1 MEQAKKPEDE
11 NNRKKIDAIR
21 LKTLETDIAMLQK
34 ELEVVNGQK
43 AEVEANLEALQLQ
56 FKHIKEEN
64 VKELEKKYK
73 HEVKELKHMV
83 YMLMKSKKMKKE
95 FSVEDKTKKK
105 LLGKAKGKVDES
117 KAGIKELEKQN
128 EKLHSD
134 NYALSQEIQYLQFKL
149 KVSLAA
155 QVECDRSG
163 QREGNRGDTEQR
175 DGAERKRSPQTLLR
189 AKVQDTRG
197 ARAALEGRNQR
208 PLREAGQLFELPK
221 EGARKVQGQFKRGV
235 GEVEA

>member
-1 MEQAKKPEDE
+1 
-11 NNRKKIDAIR
+11 
-21 LKTLETDIAMLQK
+21 MLRK
-34 ELEVVNGQK
+34 ELEAVNGQK
-43 AEVEANLEALQLQ
+43 AEVETSLEALQHRL
-56 FKHIKEEN
+56 KHVKEEN

-73 HEVKELKHMV
+73 HEVKELKYMV

-95 FSVEDKTKKK
+95 FSVEDKVRKKISGKTKSIQ
-105 LLGKAKGKVDES
+105 GKVNEN

-149 KVSLAA
+149 KVNLVA

-163 QREGNRGDTEQR
+163 QRERDRGNTEQR
-175 DGAERKRSPQTLLR
+175 DGPERKRSPQTLLR
-189 AKVQDTRG
+189 AKVQNARRP
-197 ARAALEGRNQR
+197 RAALERRNQR

-221 EGARKVQGQFKRGV
+221 ERTCKVQR
-235 GEVEA
+235 